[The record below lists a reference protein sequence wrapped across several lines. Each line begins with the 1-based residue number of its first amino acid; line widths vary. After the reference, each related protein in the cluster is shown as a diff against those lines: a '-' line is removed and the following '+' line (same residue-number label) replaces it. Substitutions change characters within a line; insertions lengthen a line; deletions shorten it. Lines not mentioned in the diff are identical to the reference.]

1 MSTLRQQL
9 NELVW
14 PQSDLYFNDMGLW
27 TRDDGFQAQI
37 LTDTKGE
44 ADQVGLKL
52 TSGDKKVVGSKV
64 ILLL

>member
-1 MSTLRQQL
+1 
-9 NELVW
+9 
-14 PQSDLYFNDMGLW
+14 MGLW